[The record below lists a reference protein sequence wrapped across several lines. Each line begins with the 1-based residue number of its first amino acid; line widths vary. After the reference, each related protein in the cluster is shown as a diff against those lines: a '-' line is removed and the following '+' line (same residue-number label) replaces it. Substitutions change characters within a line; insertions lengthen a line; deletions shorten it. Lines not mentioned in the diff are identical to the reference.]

1 MEGPVSGWVPAV
13 TDFLAINLPR
23 DEFTG
28 GWEHMFTT
36 AYQIGCEALIALGY
50 AEENDRGAVPIADPM
65 LLHSLPRWDDICLA
79 VLWLAEQRYKL
90 SYRCADDLK
99 HCSNTDEGNFSIVRS
114 DGIRQLP
121 TPNIMANGKVGPA
134 YADTDVLIV
143 LTELGLIID
152 GRWTDQ
158 SETVFWREQPSI
170 WGWDITADRRF
181 EDALRK
187 AVDTLPADISKQID
201 RLVVI
206 SDGDIAASIAQHKA
220 ASETHFGEHDSNVD
234 GGRRITPKEAE
245 QGTILQRNDELDWI
259 FFRRWRLSDGWL
271 TINQAELALEI
282 FHDPLAIQM
291 RCAVIRHLYPEQPD
305 FWQ

>member
-1 MEGPVSGWVPAV
+1 MEGPVSGWVSAV
-13 TDFLAINLPR
+13 ADFLAINLPR

-36 AYQIGCEALIALGY
+36 AYQIGCEALIALGH
-50 AEENDRGAVPIADPM
+50 AEEHDRGVVPLVDPM
-65 LLHSLPRWDDICLA
+65 PPHSLPRWDDICLA

-90 SYRCADDLK
+90 SYHHVDDLK
-99 HCSNTDEGNFSIVRS
+99 HRSNADEGNFSIVRS
-114 DGIRQLP
+114 DGIRQLL
-121 TPNIMANGKVGPA
+121 TPNIVVNGKVGPA
-134 YADTDVLIV
+134 YADIDVLTV
-143 LTELGLIID
+143 LTELGLITD

-158 SETVFWREQPSI
+158 SETVLWRKQPSI
-170 WGWDITADRRF
+170 WGWDITTDPRF
-181 EDALRK
+181 EDALKR
-187 AVDTLPADISKQID
+187 AVDTLPADIRKQID

-206 SDGDIAASIAQHKA
+206 GDRDIAASIALHNS
-220 ASETHFGEHDSNVD
+220 ASEVCFGEHDSNTD
-234 GGRRITPKEAE
+234 GGRLITPKEAE
-245 QGTILQRNDELDWI
+245 QSVILQRNDELDWI